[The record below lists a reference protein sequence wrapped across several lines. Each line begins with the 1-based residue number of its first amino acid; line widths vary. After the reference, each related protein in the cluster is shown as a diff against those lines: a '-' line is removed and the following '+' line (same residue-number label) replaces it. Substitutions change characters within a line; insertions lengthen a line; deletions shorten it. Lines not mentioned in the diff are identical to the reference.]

1 MKRFLA
7 IVLSALLIVAAFA
20 GCSSQ
25 KNQNATNPV
34 SDVETIKNNGK
45 IVIGITEY
53 APMDYKEKGSD
64 EWIGF
69 DADLSREVA
78 KKLGVEVEF
87 KVIDWDNKFLE
98 LNTKAID
105 CIWNGMTITDE
116 VKKNT
121 TVTDAYARNRQVVVM
136 KKDDAAKIKSV
147 DDLKAIDGFT
157 VAVENGSSG
166 QGVAEE
172 QGFEAVAVAAQ
183 SDTLL
188 EVNAGSVKA
197 AIIDSTMAE
206 AMTGDGTDYSDLAVA
221 AVLSEEQY
229 GIGCRKDS
237 DLAKAINDALKE
249 LKEDGTMKAL
259 SEKYSVELM
268 D

>member
-1 MKRFLA
+1 MKKLLA
-7 IVLSALLIVAAFA
+7 IVLAALLIVATFA
-20 GCSSQ
+20 GCSG
-25 KNQNATNPV
+25 KKGGT
-34 SDVETIKNNGK
+34 SDLEEIKSKGK
-45 IVIGITEY
+45 IVIGITDY

-64 EWIGF
+64 EWTGF
-69 DADLSREVA
+69 DAELAKEVA

-98 LNTKAID
+98 LDTKAID

-116 VKKNT
+116 VKLNT
-121 TVTDAYARNRQVVVM
+121 SVTDAYARNRQVVVM
-136 KKDDAAKIKSV
+136 KKDEAAKISSV
-147 DDLKAIDGFT
+147 DDLKKIEGFK

-166 QGVAEE
+166 QGVAEDN
-172 QGFEAVAVAAQ
+172 GFESVAVAAQ

-188 EVNAGSVKA
+188 EVNSGSVQA

-206 AMTGDGTDYSDLAVA
+206 AMTGEGTDYSDLAVA
-221 AVLSEEQY
+221 AVLAEEQY

-237 DLAKAINDALKE
+237 DLTEALNTYIKE
-249 LKEDGTMKAL
+249 LKESGYMQTL